1 MYKLP
6 ADFEAVKRH
15 LIRVRFLEEFLS
27 SIKIDPPDIVSVYF
41 SMTLDIKKD
50 RPSLFI
56 IGFSTNAMKHSRQNF
71 SQTIQYLRP
80 VFVWAR
86 QVVQLNGAKLNHI
99 VRTEL

>member
-1 MYKLP
+1 MFYSISLFLNFNFKTTLPKQQTTYFCQMYKLP

-56 IGFSTNAMKHSRQNF
+56 IGFSTNAM
-71 SQTIQYLRP
+71 
-80 VFVWAR
+80 
-86 QVVQLNGAKLNHI
+86 
-99 VRTEL
+99 